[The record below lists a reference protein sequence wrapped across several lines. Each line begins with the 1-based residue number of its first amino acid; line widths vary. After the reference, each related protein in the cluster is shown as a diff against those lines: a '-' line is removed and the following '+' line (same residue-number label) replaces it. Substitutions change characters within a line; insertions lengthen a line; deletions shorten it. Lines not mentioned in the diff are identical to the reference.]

1 MMSAQPT
8 RGAPDPG
15 FRTGV
20 VRGIS
25 HGLFGP
31 PTAFAEA
38 AAGLGVGLVRAYVY
52 WSQVEPEEG
61 RFDFA
66 VVDGLLDDLDAHGMD
81 VWLTVCSSSP
91 WATRVPTTFQPQS
104 PALDPTRYGR
114 FVQAVVRRCAGRVH
128 YWQCNNEPS
137 NTGLLWAGTAE
148 EYLAQLRI
156 FYDVVRR
163 ESPAADVVLGG
174 CGYDYLSSEP
184 GSAPRR
190 FFEVLVE
197 EGREA
202 FDLFSV
208 HLYDDPARIPGH
220 VEDVRSLMR
229 KSGAEKPVVVGEYAG
244 PSLFELPDALAA
256 LETAMITAFGA
267 SHKPDQAEPPDRRA
281 MRQLYDRLDELP
293 DGIRIFL
300 EGCPPELEALRERVA
315 CRQMV
320 TRNVLALAAG
330 AGLTV
335 CWDLAPEIPHYRD
348 RLNMLGFLSG
358 TFALL
363 DFDDDGGL
371 TRERPAAATLRW
383 WPGTSPA
390 PGARSRSRPTTPTCR
405 PTRSKPLMT
414 RRSTCSG
421 ATATCCAARPRRR
434 SRWTGPGPSRPPS
447 SRTRSAPGT
456 TRAGPRP
463 GRSLDVRH
471 PDAGVA
477 LSAPST
483 SGIGYG
489 WTAFPAPSW

>member
-114 FVQAVVRRCAGRVH
+114 FIQAVVRRCAGRVH

-156 FYDVVRR
+156 FYDVVHR

-371 TRERPAAATLRW
+371 TRERPAAATLRMVGRHLAGARGAKPIPTDDPDLSAYAIETAHDETLHVLW
-383 WPGTSPA
+383 RDGDLLRGETSPPVEVDWPWPEPTA
-390 PGARSRSRPTTPTCR
+390 IVEDPFGARDELATDHGRVTLSTSITPLLV
-405 PTRSKPLMT
+405 S
-414 RRSTCSG
+414 
-421 ATATCCAARPRRR
+421 
-434 SRWTGPGPSRPPS
+434 PS
-447 SRTRSAPGT
+447 SRP
-456 TRAGPRP
+456 
-463 GRSLDVRH
+463 
-471 PDAGVA
+471 
-477 LSAPST
+477 
-483 SGIGYG
+483 
-489 WTAFPAPSW
+489 